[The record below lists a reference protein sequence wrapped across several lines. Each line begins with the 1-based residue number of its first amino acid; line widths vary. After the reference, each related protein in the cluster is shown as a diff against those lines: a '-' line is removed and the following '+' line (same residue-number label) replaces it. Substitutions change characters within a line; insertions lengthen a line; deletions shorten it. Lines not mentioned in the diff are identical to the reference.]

1 MSKILTP
8 FERHL
13 KEKVADHEMPYE
25 QSSWFLLQKSMAAT
39 QVGNSPWIVAL
50 VATVVVTAAGSV
62 GLYNHRHTPSA
73 AHLAL
78 SGSHFEKLVPVIPAT
93 GDMNSL
99 NADYSFYDKSSMA
112 TQQTALLNARNHVS
126 DIAAN
131 TAGNSVNTS
140 TSGIT
145 SDITST
151 NTTTHNQASE
161 LEVSSGT
168 SNSNVPAVK
177 ADNVIGFSS
186 NIRQACEGIEVE
198 FDVTNGPKE
207 GSYLWN
213 FGDGHFSQAV
223 NPKHKFAK
231 AGNYDISLSV
241 TGDNGQINT
250 TVMSDMITIHPS
262 PNADFVWEFIN
273 IEPDAPA
280 VKIINNT
287 GNAVDYEWTF
297 SDGSTSPLTDPVI
310 TLDKTGKKLVALSA
324 KNDYGCRD
332 GEAKNISINTDFALN
347 ANNTLRIGKD
357 TFMPSGLKQT
367 KVNFV
372 LTMYDSEGK
381 EIFQS
386 SNRLKGW
393 DGKLADGKFAPAGSN
408 YSWKVIIT
416 NDITREQKYF
426 NGILTVSP

>member
-13 KEKVADHEMPYE
+13 KEKVAEHEMPYE
-25 QSSWFLLQKSMAAT
+25 QSSWFLLQKSMSAA

-62 GLYNHRHTPSA
+62 GLYNHRHTPA
-73 AHLAL
+73 VAHHAL
-78 SGSHFEKLVPVIPAT
+78 CSTHFEKLVSMIPAT
-93 GDMNSL
+93 GDMNASIA
-99 NADYSFYDKSSMA
+99 NHTFYDESSIS
-112 TQQTALLNARNHVS
+112 TQQSDLLNVRNQAS
-126 DIAAN
+126 N
-131 TAGNSVNTS
+131 LSMTSESAGENSSISNLAQTNLTTDNQATESSTS
-140 TSGIT
+140 TVT
-145 SDITST
+145 SPTST
-151 NTTTHNQASE
+151 NNM
-161 LEVSSGT
+161 
-168 SNSNVPAVK
+168 PAVK

-262 PNADFVWEFIN
+262 PDADFVWEFIN

-297 SDGSTSPLTDPVI
+297 SDGTTSPLTDPVI
-310 TLDKTGKKLVALSA
+310 ALDKTGKKLVALSA

-332 GEAKNISINTDFALN
+332 GAAKNISINTDFALN

-372 LTMYDSEGK
+372 LTMYDSEAK

-393 DGKLADGKFAPAGSN
+393 DGKLADGKLAPVGSN

>member
-13 KEKVADHEMPYE
+13 KEKVANHEMPYE
-25 QSSWFLLQKSMAAT
+25 QGSWFLLQKSMGAA
-39 QVGNSPWIVAL
+39 QVGKSPWIVAL
-50 VATVVVTAAGSV
+50 VATVVVTAASSIGI
-62 GLYNHRHTPSA
+62 YNQRHTPSS

-78 SGSHFEKLVPVIPAT
+78 SENHFETLVSIVPAT
-93 GDMNSL
+93 GESSNAAFDNSYYNQVSLANTLGSNNNNSDTPSENGSLTSL
-99 NADYSFYDKSSMA
+99 NENGSTTAQSSNNNS
-112 TQQTALLNARNHVS
+112 TDNQSGNTINGIESTNPINQTAP
-126 DIAAN
+126 I
-131 TAGNSVNTS
+131 
-140 TSGIT
+140 
-145 SDITST
+145 
-151 NTTTHNQASE
+151 
-161 LEVSSGT
+161 
-168 SNSNVPAVK
+168 K

-186 NIRQACEGIEVE
+186 NVRQACEGIEVD

-231 AGNYDISLSV
+231 AGEYDISLSV
-241 TGDNGQINT
+241 TGDKGQIST
-250 TVMSDMITIHPS
+250 TVMNDMITIHPS
-262 PNADFVWEFIN
+262 PDADFIWQFIN
-273 IEPDAPA
+273 VEPDKPT

-297 SDGSTSPLTDPVI
+297 SDGSKSPLTDPI
-310 TLDKTGKKLVALSA
+310 IALDKNGKKLIALSA
-324 KNDYGCRD
+324 KNNYGCHD
-332 GEAKNISINTDFALN
+332 GTVKNISVNSDFALN
-347 ANNTLRIGKD
+347 APNAIVAGKE

-372 LTMYDSEGK
+372 MTIYN
-381 EIFQS
+381 EIGEEVFQT

-393 DGKLADGKFAPAGSN
+393 DGKIAGGALPLEGSKF
-408 YSWKVIIT
+408 SWKVIIT
-416 NDITREQKYF
+416 NDITQEQKYF